1 MQLQIYINLDKL
13 DADCADNEDFFVCV
27 SQIIRVIR
35 VIRV

>member
-1 MQLQIYINLDKL
+1 MQLQIYINSGKL
-13 DADCADNEDFFVCV
+13 DADCADDADFFVCV